1 VKRRIILLGPPAS
14 GKGTQAEMLAAKYD
28 LPSAST
34 GALLREERACGT
46 ALGREADSWTSRGM
60 FFPDEIALRV
70 VRQWLSACGSS
81 GFLLDG
87 FPRTVGQARAFDEE
101 LDAVFHLALSDDAIR
116 ERVASRITCT
126 HCGASFSAKLHGVR
140 EGDACLACGKP
151 LVRRRDDKP
160 EALEERLEQ
169 HRLNTEPV
177 IDFYR
182 RADRLTELD
191 AAAGREA
198 VFQKLCE
205 AIEEGVPA

>member
-1 VKRRIILLGPPAS
+1 
-14 GKGTQAEMLAAKYD
+14 
-28 LPSAST
+28 
-34 GALLREERACGT
+34 
-46 ALGREADSWTSRGM
+46 M